1 MKKRELRTLEDEI
14 DTLLSK
20 FSIPAP
26 IYSDPG
32 FGDFES
38 GSNNRSFSKQS
49 KSTELSSEDY
59 SSLKEPQEMYNP
71 EKRLMGCLQN
81 IETELDEIDKLM
93 AECGL
98 DLN

>member
-1 MKKRELRTLEDEI
+1 MKKRELQSLEDEI
-14 DTLLSK
+14 DNFLSK

-26 IYSDPG
+26 TFPDSG
-32 FGDFES
+32 FGEYEN
-38 GSNNRSFSKQS
+38 GPNTRSFSKQS
-49 KSTELSSEDY
+49 KSTELSSDDY
-59 SSLKEPQEMYNP
+59 SSMTEPQEQYNP

-98 DLN
+98 DPN